1 MGTAGRA
8 LQGLGSVGCSSAQG
22 GNCCQSNHPHTAHRD
37 AMCRTALAQPV
48 QAAEVGHPALLLRAH
63 HMVMLGISPSAA
75 VCLAQLLGLPQ
86 SAAVEL

>member
-1 MGTAGRA
+1 
-8 LQGLGSVGCSSAQG
+8 
-22 GNCCQSNHPHTAHRD
+22 
-37 AMCRTALAQPV
+37 MCRTALAQPV